1 MNTFSNMLMAPSPWL
16 VMGLLFLAFSATVG
30 ALGWWWLQRQRVQQ
44 RWQVV
49 AQAKPL
55 SADEGISVEQAS
67 VADQTLDKQD
77 QPAWLQLAQPIARW
91 AIPDDGDEIKSHQV
105 QFLQAGLGHRAAPW
119 IFYITKVALVLLLP
133 ALTWL
138 ILSSAALSVRSN
150 TLLLSM
156 LLAAG
161 LGYYGPPWWL
171 HARIKK
177 RAQKL
182 FEAFPDAIDLIIVC
196 MEAGLGLDMAI
207 DRAGRDIGLR
217 SPDLAQELALVV
229 AEQRLGLSRA
239 RALQQLA
246 LRTGVEEIRL
256 FVAMLLQADR
266 FGISVADSMRIHA
279 EELRNRRA
287 QRAEEAAAKIPLK
300 MLFPM
305 IFAMFPAMLLVLM
318 GPAAIQL
325 IRYFQ

>member
-1 MNTFSNMLMAPSPWL
+1 MNTLFNLTLTPSPWL
-16 VMGLLFLAFSATVG
+16 VMALIFMAFSGVAG
-30 ALGWWWLQRQRVQQ
+30 ALGWWWLQRQRQQQ
-44 RWQVV
+44 RWQVLTSF
-49 AQAKPL
+49 ASNAGTQ
-55 SADEGISVEQAS
+55 S
-67 VADQTLDKQD
+67 VADGAASLDNQQ
-77 QPAWLQLAQPIARW
+77 QPVWLQLAQPIARW
-91 AIPDDGDEIKSHQV
+91 AAPDQADEIQSHQV
-105 QFLQAGLGHRAAPW
+105 QFLQAGLRHRAAPW
-119 IFYITKVALVLLLP
+119 VFYISKVLLVLLLP

-138 ILSSAALSVRSN
+138 GLSWGGRGLSSN
-150 TLLLSM
+150 TLLLCM
-156 LLAAG
+156 VLAAG
-161 LGYYGPPWWL
+161 VGYYVPRVWL
-171 HARIKK
+171 QGRIKQ
-177 RAQKL
+177 RAQNL
-182 FEAFPDAIDLIIVC
+182 FSAFPDAIDLMIVW

-207 DRAGRDIGLR
+207 DRAGREIGLR
-217 SPDLAQELALVV
+217 SPELAQELGQVV
-229 AEQRLGLSRA
+229 SQQRLGLSRA
-239 RALQQLA
+239 KALQQLA